1 MWGKGMK
8 PQSQHPETDL
18 TMPIELKSFDI
29 MIMLL
34 LVVFFFSM
42 SLGQSMVCVMSCV
55 THRKRCQRTAFSA
68 SISTLALCPLPLYD
82 DSWSFR

>member
-34 LVVFFFSM
+34 LVVFFFNVF
-42 SLGQSMVCVMSCV
+42 GTIHGPCNVMCD
-55 THRKRCQRTAFSA
+55 T
-68 SISTLALCPLPLYD
+68 
-82 DSWSFR
+82 